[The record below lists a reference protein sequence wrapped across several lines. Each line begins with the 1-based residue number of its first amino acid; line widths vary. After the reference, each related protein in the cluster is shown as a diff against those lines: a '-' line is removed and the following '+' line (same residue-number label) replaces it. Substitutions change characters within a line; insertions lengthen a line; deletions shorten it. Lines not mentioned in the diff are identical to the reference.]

1 MYESWRAV
9 ADALG
14 FEERPQPQTL
24 AELLENPDPHAR
36 LAASLKTALDADA
49 RSMGR
54 KTTDTTRNNE
64 ARVKELTATL
74 ELTVH

>member
-24 AELLENPDPHAR
+24 AELLENPDPR
-36 LAASLKTALDADA
+36 
-49 RSMGR
+49 R
-54 KTTDTTRNNE
+54 
-64 ARVKELTATL
+64 TL
-74 ELTVH
+74 SRIA